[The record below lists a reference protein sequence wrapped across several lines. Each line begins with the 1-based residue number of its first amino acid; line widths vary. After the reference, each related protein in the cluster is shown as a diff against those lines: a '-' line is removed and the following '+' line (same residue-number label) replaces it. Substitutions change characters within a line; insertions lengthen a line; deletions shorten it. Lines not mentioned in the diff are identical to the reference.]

1 MSAQSASTGQ
11 PDAPKSAPIPGA
23 QKSGQ
28 GVWEV
33 WVRINMGLLKYRTK
47 NLRKTLQ
54 KILLKHKGNIAIH
67 RSPDFYYYY
76 YLDGEAVQNLL
87 NGQTANVVATL
98 EPPCFKGCKAYMYV
112 TLYPKLFEV

>member
-1 MSAQSASTGQ
+1 MSGQAKTGQ
-11 PDAPKSAPIPGA
+11 PSAPKSVSAPKTV
-23 QKSGQ
+23 KSGQ

-33 WVRINMGLLKYRTK
+33 WGLGPFPIRTK

-54 KILLKHKGNIAIH
+54 KILLKHEGNIAIH
-67 RSPDFYYYY
+67 RSPDFYYY